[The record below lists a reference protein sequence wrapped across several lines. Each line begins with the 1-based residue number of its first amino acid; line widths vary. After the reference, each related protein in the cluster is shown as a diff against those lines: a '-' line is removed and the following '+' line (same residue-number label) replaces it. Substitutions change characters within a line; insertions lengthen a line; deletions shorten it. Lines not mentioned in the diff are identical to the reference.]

1 MDSLALIPSLLQKKD
16 QRSTINYSPLS
27 DIIDIGK
34 PYKRKTS
41 LISISTIFSIEVLYL
56 LDI

>member
-16 QRSTINYSPLS
+16 QRSTMNYSPLS
-27 DIIDIGK
+27 DVIDTGK
-34 PYKRKTS
+34 PCKRKTS
-41 LISISTIFSIEVLYL
+41 LISISTIFSMEVLCS